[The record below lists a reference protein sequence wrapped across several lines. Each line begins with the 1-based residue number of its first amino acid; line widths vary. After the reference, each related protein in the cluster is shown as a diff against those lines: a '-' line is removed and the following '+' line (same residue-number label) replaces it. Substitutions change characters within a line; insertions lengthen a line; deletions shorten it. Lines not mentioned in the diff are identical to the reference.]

1 MPKTAR
7 NRDGRPRWPSDERP
21 FRCGHCGRLVEPLPW
36 GGKHRN
42 HCPACLYSR
51 HVDER
56 VSGDRASRC
65 GGLMAPVGVFTRRTG
80 EYVLLHRCLRCGA
93 ERFNRIA
100 ADDNFALIE
109 GLPRVSPRTAAAPV
123 PPDPRAE

>member
-1 MPKTAR
+1 MSKISREGA
-7 NRDGRPRWPSDERP
+7 GRPARPASEGP
-21 FRCGHCGRLVEPLPW
+21 FRCRHCGQLVERLPW

-56 VSGDRASRC
+56 VTGDRASRC

-80 EYVLLHRCLRCGA
+80 EYVILHRCLRCGV

-100 ADDNFALIE
+100 ADDNFALVE

-123 PPDPRAE
+123 PREPATG